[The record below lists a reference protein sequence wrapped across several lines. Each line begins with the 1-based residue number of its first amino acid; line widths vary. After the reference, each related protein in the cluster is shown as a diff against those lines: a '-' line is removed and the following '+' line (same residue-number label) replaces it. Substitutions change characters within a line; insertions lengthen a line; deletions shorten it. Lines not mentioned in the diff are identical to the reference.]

1 MQSGGTKAQE
11 VFGLLVVGQQARQQF
26 FGYVVF
32 LGAHFA
38 YGQAGLRR
46 RLKAGLRRR
55 LKAGLRRRL
64 KAGLRRRLIVR
75 LHKILHTL
83 WENAMTRN
91 RSAHPRVR
99 TPASPS

>member
-64 KAGLRRRLIVR
+64 IVR